1 MVKFRDLLIYFIL
14 AFLPFI
20 LIILILRFTN
30 GLNPAF
36 RFADFWQLLEYFP
49 YTLNLDDMISDIQRI
64 VASTT
69 NLIEILQGVRDFSI
83 LGIIRGLWSVL
94 YQILITTFDLLLL
107 PFRTIYYLWQWIS
120 EVVKFFLSV

>member
-1 MVKFRDLLIYFIL
+1 MVKFRDLLIYFIMAL
-14 AFLPFI
+14 LPFI
-20 LIILILRFTN
+20 LVILILRFTN

-36 RFADFWQLLEYFP
+36 KFSDFWQLLEHFP
-49 YTLNLDDMISDIQRI
+49 YTLNLDDMIADIQRI

-83 LGIIRGLWSVL
+83 LGIIRGLWSVT
-94 YQILITTFDLLLL
+94 YQILITIFDLLLL
-107 PFRTIYYLWQWIS
+107 PFRTIYYLWSWIS